1 MKNDPIIFELAVAH
15 DKPSSFRKD
24 KSHVCPFCDVDN
36 LTDIYEKNDTMIW
49 LHNRFPTLRD
59 TLQTVLI
66 ESDNHDGDVTNYSQE
81 YNREL
86 MHFALHC
93 FDKMRSDS
101 RLKSVLWYKNFG
113 PLSAGSLSH
122 PHMQLVGLEKENGY
136 KYIQAN
142 NFTGISVFQDNNIEV
157 NFSTHPVQGYQEINV
172 NLFNRAGINTWA
184 DWIQYSAQY
193 MLEEMYNG
201 RCTSYNLFF
210 YPRYDSDGICCKLV
224 PRFYASPYFVGYK
237 LSQCND
243 EKTLCHEVENLR
255 EFVKAKNS

>member
-24 KSHVCPFCDVDN
+24 RSHVCPFCDVDH
-36 LTDIYEKNDTMIW
+36 LTDIYEKNNTMIW

-66 ESDNHDGDVTNYSQE
+66 EADNHDGDVTNYSQE
-81 YNREL
+81 YNRKL
-86 MHFALHC
+86 MRFALHC
-93 FDKMRSDS
+93 FDKMQSDS
-101 RLKSVLWYKNFG
+101 RFKSVLWYKNFG

-142 NFTGISVFQDNNIEV
+142 NFTGIPVFQDNNIEV

-172 NLFNRAGINTWA
+172 NLLNRDGIDTWA

-210 YPRYDSDGICCKLV
+210 YPRDSDSICCKLV

-243 EKTLCHEVENLR
+243 EKTLGREVENLQR
-255 EFVKAKNS
+255 FVEKKNN